1 MVRASVSISVDVATR
16 DQVIA
21 ALRSLVG
28 PTRAA
33 AGCLECTLYCDAE
46 DDSHLSLVEEW
57 STEEDLTRRLR
68 SKDYRTLL
76 LIIELSQTQPCV
88 QFDYI
93 ERRRGIEWIYA
104 QRQA

>member
-1 MVRASVSISVDVATR
+1 MVRASVSISVDAASR

-28 PTRAA
+28 PTRVA

-46 DDSHLSLVEEW
+46 DASHLSLIEEW
-57 STEEDLTRRLR
+57 SSEEALTRHVQ

-76 LIIELSQTQPCV
+76 LIVELSQTQPRV